1 MATAVE
7 TLFPEHSEVRDGR
20 LSIGGC
26 DAIELARRFGTPLYA
41 VSEDDLRA
49 RAREF
54 TAAMPREGS
63 RSRKRSSQPSV
74 VNQSR
79 IATAGALSRLE

>member
-7 TLFPEHSEVRDGR
+7 TLYPEHSEVRDGR

-54 TAAMPREGS
+54 TAAMPGEVRSPVS
-63 RSRKRSSQPSV
+63 RDRRTSTT
-74 VNQSR
+74 
-79 IATAGALSRLE
+79 TA